1 MTRPHACRLAGLDPD
16 VVAMC
21 AADERRQLAVLAWL
35 YALPPVVCAAA
46 CAVIGRV
53 ALGSPLAALAFGLA
67 ALLATWN
74 IVRLLVASSGMS
86 PQATDAEARAW
97 RPGSHQLL
105 SIGFW
110 VVLQVPV
117 LAAWILLRVGALDEA
132 LAEWR
137 ILRAQLGSGSPAVAP
152 GLTTLLVLAA
162 QVPGRWLWTTVGL
175 CAVALQ
181 PCIYR
186 LVRWRAV
193 ASYARRLR
201 GVQRAQI
208 LHEWQR
214 HLEAMRAL
222 LRPFGRRGTPPLLAE
237 WWADPP
243 FCREPV
249 PPNPAA
255 FDRVRTA
262 ADLPLP
268 FDLRGR

>member
-1 MTRPHACRLAGLDPD
+1 MTRPQACRLAGLDPD

-21 AADERRQLAVLAWL
+21 AAVERRQLAVLAGL
-35 YALPPVVCAAA
+35 YALPPLVCAAA

-53 ALGSPLAALAFGLA
+53 ALGSPLAALGFGLA

-74 IVRLLVASSGMS
+74 IVRLLAASSGMS
-86 PQATDAEARAW
+86 PQATEAEASAW
-97 RPGSHQLL
+97 RPGSHQLV
-105 SIGFW
+105 SIGSW

-117 LAAWILLRVGALDEA
+117 LAAWMLLRVGALDGP

-137 ILRAQLGSGSPAVAP
+137 VLQSQLGGGSTADAP

-162 QVPGRWLWTTVGL
+162 QVPGRWLSTTAVL
-175 CAVALQ
+175 CVIALL
-181 PCIYR
+181 PCLYR

-208 LHEWQR
+208 LHEWER
-214 HLEAMRAL
+214 HREAMRAL

-243 FCREPV
+243 FCREPI

-255 FDRVRTA
+255 FDQVRTA

-268 FDLRGR
+268 FDRRGR